1 MTPAAMN
8 DNRPKSFD
16 DALLAYQPGMRRL
29 ASKLGYRG
37 SDAADLVTDTI
48 AYCLEHWTN
57 FRGATDK
64 MWNWIYWQMR
74 GLVKNSRSKRR
85 VMMVAAG
92 TAYEFASVSGGQVD
106 VAHAGQ
112 VVGMLSGRA
121 GAMTMRLAMGDT
133 LEEIARQHG
142 LSRERVRQLVEKERE
157 RVRGLLGEAV

>member
-1 MTPAAMN
+1 MQAMN
-8 DNRPKSFD
+8 DNRPPAFD
-16 DALLAYQPGMRRL
+16 DALLAYRPGMRRL

-37 SDAADLVTDTI
+37 TEANDLVTDTI

-74 GLVKNSRSKRR
+74 GIVKNSRSKKRLE
-85 VMMVAAG
+85 MVPEG
-92 TAYEFASVSGGQVD
+92 RAYEIAETSANQAD
-106 VAHAGQ
+106 VAHTGQ
-112 VVGMLSGRA
+112 VVRLLAGRS

>member
-1 MTPAAMN
+1 MHAVN
-8 DNRPKSFD
+8 DNRPPAFD
-16 DALLAYQPGMRRL
+16 SALLAYQPGMRRL

-74 GLVKNSRSKRR
+74 GIVKNSRSKRR
-85 VMMVAAG
+85 VMMVVAG
-92 TAYEFASVSGGQVD
+92 QAYENAETSANQVD

-112 VVGMLSGRA
+112 VVSLLAGRA
-121 GAMTMRLAMGDT
+121 GDMTIRLAMGDT

-142 LSRERVRQLVEKERE
+142 VSRERVRQIVEKERE